1 MKRRALLISGR
12 VYHSSPH
19 GEKAYIQAAWPS
31 LGYHYFC
38 FLPFTSRGI
47 PLSSCCLK
55 GCRRNMKNYGLP
67 WDCGPLFCW
76 ARAAGLCDSYF
87 YESSAFSMV
96 LDRIGPSSRLIIGAV
111 TLALIIGVLLGIL
124 VAIGMGI

>member
-55 GCRRNMKNYGLP
+55 GCRRSMKNYGLP
-67 WDCGPLFCW
+67 WDCGPFFD
-76 ARAAGLCDSYF
+76 GLVRRDF
-87 YESSAFSMV
+87 AIPISMNRV
-96 LDRIGPSSRLIIGAV
+96 VSV
-111 TLALIIGVLLGIL
+111 WC
-124 VAIGMGI
+124 